1 MELSNLN
8 IVVFVTPHSLTDMR
22 PHQFLACRNVVLED

>member
-8 IVVFVTPHSLTDMR
+8 IVVFVTPHSLTNIR
-22 PHQFLACRNVVLED
+22 PHRFLACRNVALED